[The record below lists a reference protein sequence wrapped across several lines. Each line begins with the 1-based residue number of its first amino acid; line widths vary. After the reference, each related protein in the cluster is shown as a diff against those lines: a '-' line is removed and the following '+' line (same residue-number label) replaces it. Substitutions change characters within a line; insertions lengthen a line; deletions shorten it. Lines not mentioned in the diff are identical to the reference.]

1 MATLPSSDMDAV
13 WQELMSEFSSV
24 WRVIPVNK
32 NAFRTFLENVDGVL
46 DGAEIDIVLNTPAGT
61 ARDWLIANPEVG
73 RSMVI
78 RVMEKRREVL

>member
-1 MATLPSSDMDAV
+1 MANIPSGDIDVV

-24 WRVIPVNK
+24 FRLIPVSK
-32 NAFRTFLENVDGVL
+32 NAFRTFIVNVDDVL
-46 DGAEIDIVLNTPAGT
+46 EGSEIEIVQSVPAGPV
-61 ARDWLIANPEVG
+61 RDWLIANPEVG

>member
-1 MATLPSSDMDAV
+1 MAVLPSDDMDVV

-32 NAFRTFLENVDGVL
+32 NAFRSFLEGVDGIVE
-46 DGAEIDIVLNTPAGT
+46 DAEGEIVQLVPAGPV
-61 ARDWLIANPEVG
+61 RDWLTANQEVG

-78 RVMEKRREVL
+78 RVMEKRREVF

>member
-1 MATLPSSDMDAV
+1 MATLPSGDMEVV

-24 WRVIPVNK
+24 WREIPVSK
-32 NAFRTFLENVDGVL
+32 GAFLTFLENVDGIVE
-46 DGAEIDIVLNTPAGT
+46 GAEVDIVQSVPAGPV
-61 ARDWLIANPEVG
+61 RDWLIANPEVG